1 MIRKKYDVSSIKQ
14 LSSFA
19 LELLSLSDNR
29 IFALHGDLG
38 AGKTTLVKQFCAHLK
53 VVDSVSSPTFSLVNE
68 YINIDGVKIF
78 HFDLYRV
85 NDISELIKI
94 GVDTYFNSGEYCF
107 IEWPVIVEPLL
118 FNSYYNNIKIV
129 ATDNKRELYLLE

>member
-1 MIRKKYDVSSIKQ
+1 MIQEKYDISSIKQ
-14 LSSFA
+14 LSSVA

-38 AGKTTLVKQFCAHLK
+38 AGKTTLVKQFCTHLK

-85 NDISELIKI
+85 NDISELIKM
-94 GVDTYFNSGEYCF
+94 GVDTYFHSGEYCF
-107 IEWPVIVEPLL
+107 IEWPAIVEPLL